1 MSFVRVFALII
12 NSILVLLV
20 LLTLYYYYHFN
31 KISRYKKRLNKN
43 DYVQK
48 EDNSNLYDYLINIY
62 HKIRNFI
69 NGILSKSYFLSDY
82 AKHYEKYTN
91 KDDPENNNPMT
102 YITIKVLCGLF
113 ILVLLLLSDA
123 NNVVNATLA
132 NIILGFIIGFFLPD
146 LLLIGR
152 NKLVKKDMENEMLK
166 AVTIMN
172 NSFKVGHS
180 IMQTID
186 ITENEISGNLK
197 EEFKKISRDLHYGL
211 DLETVF
217 KRFSKRVNMQIAT
230 YMATSLTILNKTGG
244 NIIKVFSSIERTI
257 FDNRKLEEELKN
269 LSAPAKLLYRILVL
283 VPLIFVFLIYVLDP
297 TYFVP
302 LFSNPLGFLII
313 FVILVL
319 YIIYIIVVKRVIR
332 IKEY

>member
-31 KISRYKKRLNKN
+31 KISSYKKRLNKN

-62 HKIRNFI
+62 HKIRDFI

-91 KDDPENNNPMT
+91 KDDPENSNPMT

-113 ILVLLLLSDA
+113 IIILLLLSNA
-123 NNVVNATLA
+123 NNVVNATFA
-132 NIILGFIIGFFLPD
+132 NIILGFIIGFFVPD
-146 LLLIGR
+146 LLLIGKD
-152 NKLVKKDMENEMLK
+152 KLVKKDMENEMLK

-244 NIIKVFSSIERTI
+244 NIIKVFTSIEKTL
-257 FDNRKLEEELKN
+257 FNRQKLNLELKS
-269 LSAPAKLLYRILVL
+269 LTGSSRIIMYALTVMPILFVL
-283 VPLIFVFLIYVLDP
+283 VISFISKDY
-297 TYFVP
+297 YAP
-302 LFSNPLGFLII
+302 LFTSPLGFII
-313 FVILVL
+313 IGIILVL
-319 YIIYIIVVKRVIR
+319 YVTYIIVVRKIMKVRM
-332 IKEY
+332 

>member
-31 KISRYKKRLNKN
+31 KISSYKKRLNKN

-62 HKIRNFI
+62 HKIRDFI

-91 KDDPENNNPMT
+91 KDDPENSNPMT

-113 ILVLLLLSDA
+113 ILILLLLSNA
-123 NNVVNATLA
+123 NNVVNATFA
-132 NIILGFIIGFFLPD
+132 NIILAFMIGFFVPD
-146 LLLIGR
+146 LLLIGKD
-152 NKLVKKDMENEMLK
+152 KLVKKDMENEMLK

-269 LSAPAKLLYRILVL
+269 LSAPAKFLYRILVL
-283 VPLIFVFLIYVLDP
+283 VPLIFVLLIYVLDP

-319 YIIYIIVVKRVIR
+319 YIVYIIVVKRVIR

>member
-1 MSFVRVFALII
+1 MSFVKVVALII
-12 NSILVLLV
+12 NSVLVLLL

-31 KISRYKKRLNKN
+31 KISGYKKRLNKN
-43 DYVQK
+43 DYIKK

-62 HKIRNFI
+62 HKIRDFI

-82 AKHYEKYTN
+82 AKRYEKYTN

-172 NSFKVGHS
+172 NSFKVGYS

-197 EEFKKISRDLHYGL
+197 DEFKKISRDLHYGL

-257 FDNRKLEEELKN
+257 FDNRKLEEELRN
-269 LSAPAKLLYRILVL
+269 LSAPAKFLYRILVF
-283 VPLIFVFLIYVLDP
+283 VPLIFVLLIYVLDP
-297 TYFVP
+297 TYFTP
-302 LFSNPLGFLII
+302 LFSNPLGYLII
-313 FVILVL
+313 LVVLVL
-319 YIIYIIVVKRVIR
+319 YILYIIIVKRVIR